1 MNECRVPEHR
11 AMKISLNIW
20 ARIGIALASMG
31 LYALAFFLLYPLT
44 GSSALA
50 LSYIPPAIA
59 GWLLGARGGLLSG
72 ILSFPLTALLL
83 HLVGDTSANNL
94 GGAVLGGSSVILLG
108 WVIGWIKGLLDRLKK
123 QAGELQEERTLLQE
137 EVKRRIK
144 AEELLIHETLH
155 DPLTNLPN
163 RKLFF
168 NRLEHAVARSQRNSD
183 SLCAV
188 LYLDLDRFKSIN
200 DSLGHDA
207 GDQLLIQV
215 ADRMKSSLRA
225 IDTVARMGGDEFA
238 ILLEAASTP
247 EEVITA
253 VQRIQ
258 ANLALPYE
266 WKGKSIGSGASI
278 GVVMNLTAYEQIDD
292 IIRDADIAMYR
303 AKGDGGNKFRVFED
317 GMR

>member
-1 MNECRVPEHR
+1 M
-11 AMKISLNIW
+11 AMKISLNLW
-20 ARIGIALASMG
+20 ARLGIALVSLG
-31 LYALAFFLLYPLT
+31 LYALAFILLYPIT
-44 GSSALA
+44 GMSALA

-59 GWLLGARGGLLSG
+59 GWLLGVRGGLLSG

-83 HLVGDTSANNL
+83 NLAGETATANNL

-108 WVIGWIKGLLDRLKK
+108 WLIGWIKGLLDRLKK

-137 EVKRRIK
+137 EVKRRK
-144 AEELLIHETLH
+144 TAEERLIHETLH

-163 RKLFF
+163 RRLFF
-168 NRLEHAVARSQRNSD
+168 NRIERAVARSQRNSG

-258 ANLALPYE
+258 ASLALPYE
-266 WKGKSIGSGASI
+266 WKGKSVASGASI
-278 GVVMNLTAYEQIDD
+278 GVVMNLTAYKQIDD

-303 AKGDGGNKFRVFED
+303 AKGAGGNEFRVFED
-317 GMR
+317 GLP